1 MAALTRTQALRVR
14 PPVPGEGAAIAVLWR
29 ELWDAH
35 QAWGGYPGTRDPA
48 VYARVALRL
57 DEDAR
62 LRAGRPFLGS
72 HAHLVAELDGGPA
85 GQVEGWVERNG
96 AGPFAPL
103 VCEVRSLVV
112 GSRARGFGVGR
123 ALLDGLAKRV
133 QSLAPGAR
141 CILAAE
147 VLEPNP
153 AQTFYSRVGFA
164 PVAWNAWLAP
174 ETGASIRGSTSPGHS
189 LAARIA
195 VARDATAIA
204 RLEGILADRRREAG
218 DTRFEPPRAID
229 ASLLTAIAGHLA
241 SSARDLTDGATLVA
255 VDRAGTVRGSAS
267 VVVQTLDPPFLP
279 VRRALVGRFAL
290 DPACPAAPLV
300 APLVALGC
308 SFAESRGA
316 ARVELTDLTAPGT
329 ELHDAVAAIAA
340 RPWSRVVLREA
351 PAASPVPCPEAP
363 RD

>member
-1 MAALTRTQALRVR
+1 MAALTRIQAPRVR
-14 PPVPGEGAAIAVLWR
+14 PPVPGEGPAIAALWR

-35 QAWGGYPGTRDPA
+35 QAWGGYAGSRDPA
-48 VYARVALRL
+48 VYARVAVRL

-72 HAHLVAELDGGPA
+72 HAHLVAEVDGAPA

-96 AGPFAPL
+96 TGPFAPV

-112 GSRARGFGVGR
+112 GARARGFGVGR

-153 AQTFYSRVGFA
+153 AHGFYTRVGFA
-164 PVAWNAWLAP
+164 PVAWNAWIAP
-174 ETGASIRGSTSPGHS
+174 DVGARVRSTAPSGPSFG
-189 LAARIA
+189 ARIA
-195 VARDATAIA
+195 GARDAIAVA

-229 ASLLTAIAGHLA
+229 ASLLTAVAGHLA
-241 SSARDLTDGATLVA
+241 SSALDMADGATIVA
-255 VDRAGTVRGSAS
+255 LDRTGLVRGAAS

-290 DPACPAAPLV
+290 DPACPPAALV

-316 ARVELTDLTAPGT
+316 VRVELTDLSAPGT
-329 ELHDAVAAIAA
+329 ELHDAVTAIAA

-351 PAASPVPCPEAP
+351 PPGSPVPCPGGP
-363 RD
+363 RA